1 MASEH
6 IAPALFFWKDFG
18 HINDPFPGVLL
29 SQKESSGRGQRMKKN
44 ETKELYSVGQICE
57 KTGITRKTLFYYD
70 RNGLLTPTER
80 SGTQQFKFYDEGK
93 LARLKR
99 IITYREAGLSI
110 AEIREMLDDQKAD
123 KLKVLQG
130 ALNRLLQE
138 RDKADQEIRNLQN
151 LIEAESDEVK

>member
-1 MASEH
+1 
-6 IAPALFFWKDFG
+6 
-18 HINDPFPGVLL
+18 
-29 SQKESSGRGQRMKKN
+29 MKKN

-80 SGTQQFKFYDEGK
+80 SGPQQFKFYDEEK
-93 LARLKR
+93 LARLKL

-110 AEIREMLDDQKAD
+110 AEIREILDDQKSD
-123 KLKVLQG
+123 RLKVLKG

-138 RDKADQEIRNLQN
+138 RDETDQEIKKNISIQN
-151 LIEAESDEVK
+151 EVVTQLENFRLGISLCIDLCKQTV